1 MRLVGLTGGIGSGKS
16 TVSEM
21 FRSLGATVI
30 DADQVAREVVQP
42 GQQALEE
49 VARRFP
55 GTVDEHGHLDRAA
68 LAARIFSDP
77 AERAALNAI
86 LHPPI
91 QAEVQRRSAA
101 LAAAGVETVLYDAAL
116 LIENG
121 LHHGMDAVVVVWVP
135 AKLQRDRLMARDGLS
150 EAEAQ
155 ARITAQAPLDAKR
168 ALATWVVD
176 NAGSREQTREQVAAI
191 WKALRGGAG

>member
-1 MRLVGLTGGIGSGKS
+1 M
-16 TVSEM
+16 
-21 FRSLGATVI
+21 
-30 DADQVAREVVQP
+30 
-42 GQQALEE
+42 
-49 VARRFP
+49 
-55 GTVDEHGHLDRAA
+55 
-68 LAARIFSDP
+68 
-77 AERAALNAI
+77 
-86 LHPPI
+86 
-91 QAEVQRRSAA
+91 
-101 LAAAGVETVLYDAAL
+101 LYDAAL